1 MIKDIL
7 QLIGILALVLVAV
20 CAIFFLLD
28 NVHLLSGALGDYVAV
43 MHASFKTM
51 TEATKAF
58 ISGSGLA
65 DEAAA
70 LLDSG
75 ANKLRD
81 VADDLAH
88 QNGVGATPEP
98 EAPAETYVPDPSS
111 VSESGMPAGQ
121 DPTAVTETPIEIVFA
136 TPVPEA

>member
-7 QLIGILALVLVAV
+7 QLIGIVALVLVVLFAV
-20 CAIFFLLD
+20 FFLLD
-28 NVHLLSGALGDYVAV
+28 NVHLLSGALGDYVTV
-43 MHASFKTM
+43 MHASFKAM
-51 TEATKAF
+51 KEATKSF
-58 ISGSGLA
+58 LTGSGLA

-70 LLDSG
+70 ILDSG
-75 ANKLRD
+75 AEKLRG
-81 VADDLAH
+81 VAEDLAA

-98 EAPAETYVPDPSS
+98 AATAAPDPST

-121 DPTAVTETPIEIVFA
+121 DPTVTAEPDVALVFS

>member
-75 ANKLRD
+75 ADKLRG

-98 EAPAETYVPDPSS
+98 AATAAPDPSS

-121 DPTAVTETPIEIVFA
+121 DPTAVTEAPIEIVFA